1 MEIRPLKV
9 EEQKYTYGQSGQLM
23 GQAGCVGHLRGDFD
37 RDGNG
42 FFTSWY
48 DHGTHWET
56 DAFKRELDDVINTLR
71 SGGPGLL
78 ENRAAMC
85 RYAGRYPESA
95 FDRSGHTIYGFR
107 VETEQHAFLLRC
119 DPSPGD
125 YNFYCYC
132 YVKELLDRH
141 MEKAAQGIRFID
153 SRYHD
158 LFRIKDG
165 EKITVTF
172 EDGEK
177 KEYGCRYID
186 EYHMEVGDRLY
197 HICQFAE
204 VMERNGSAY
213 APAEPETKRAE
224 EKGEEEPEAEEKGE
238 EKMEAEEPET
248 EETMEELAETLRM
261 APAFYEPEPVIV
273 TLEVGTY
280 TADRSLHVW
289 LMEEGDTGS
298 EPYAD
303 VTVNLGISVP
313 PYCAYVDTN
322 NMPELEGFLVDNN
335 LAEFTGL
342 EHDSGFCSYP
352 LYMFN
357 AGRLREL
364 CPGGVA
370 VYEQENGLDKKPERK
385 EKSR

>member
-1 MEIRPLKV
+1 MEIRPLKE
-9 EEQKYTYGQSGQLM
+9 EEQKYTYTQSGQLV
-23 GQAGCVGHLRGDFD
+23 GQTGCVGHLRGDFD

-48 DHGTHWET
+48 DHGTRWKT
-56 DAFKRELDDVINTLR
+56 DVFKKELDDVVNTLR
-71 SGGPGLL
+71 FGGPGLL
-78 ENRAAMC
+78 ENRAAMR

-95 FDRSGHTIYGFR
+95 FDGNGHTIYGFR

-132 YVKELLDRH
+132 YVKELLDRNI
-141 MEKAAQGIRFID
+141 EKAAQGIRFID
-153 SRYHD
+153 SRYHE

-172 EDGEK
+172 EDGVK
-177 KEYGCRYID
+177 KEYECRYID
-186 EYHMEVGDRLY
+186 EYHTEVGDRLY

-213 APAEPETKRAE
+213 APAEPKLERE
-224 EKGEEEPEAEEKGE
+224 EEKGE
-238 EKMEAEEPET
+238 EKTEPEEPET
-248 EETMEELAETLRM
+248 EETAEELAETPRM
-261 APAFYEPEPVIV
+261 APYFYEPEPVTV
-273 TLEVGTY
+273 TLEAGAY
-280 TADRSLHVW
+280 TSDRSLHVW
-289 LMEEGDTGS
+289 LMEEGDTGP

-303 VTVNLGISVP
+303 VTVNLDVSVP
-313 PYCAYVDTN
+313 SYCAYVDTN

-342 EHDSGFCSYP
+342 VHNSGFCSYP

-357 AGRLREL
+357 AEGLREL
-364 CPGGVA
+364 CPDGMA
-370 VYEQENGLDKKPERK
+370 TYEQENGLDKKTERK